1 MSWLF
6 NKRRRARYA
15 LLAEARGPLL
25 GIAVPWSG
33 FTLLAACC
41 YFITPSVLAQA
52 KKPASPSAFG
62 SANGEFVAAENDN
75 GKIRS
80 VIKGVGA
87 TLETEGAGKARVER
101 IRLKQ
106 VRLEQYGDDGRTN
119 MIVEGR
125 NCLFD
130 PKTRAASSPDS
141 FRLTTGGGRLVVE
154 GIGFSW
160 YHTNSHLVVSN
171 RVHTVVSGT
180 DALFSPSK
188 SP

>member
-6 NKRRRARYA
+6 KRRQVPTASVA
-15 LLAEARGPLL
+15 AAHGPGLLSMTTGLWLAC
-25 GIAVPWSG
+25 S
-33 FTLLAACC
+33 LAATM
-41 YFITPSVLAQA
+41 FLIAPSVVAQA
-52 KKPASPSAFG
+52 KKPASPSPFG

-87 TLETEGAGKARVER
+87 SLETEGTGKARVER

-119 MIVEGR
+119 MIVEGK

-154 GIGFSW
+154 GVGFSW